1 MSADEKKWIEELVD
15 KLTSA
20 ANQGDKREG
29 DNKEF
34 LLHLYDQ
41 LWENMRAKENRLW
54 SFLSLYG
61 AAVGLVFAGG
71 QASGLAGAELFALI
85 IVMGLTTWAILIM
98 LNANYWI
105 RRNLLM
111 VGGIEDKYPG
121 IKKGIYP
128 RGFPEAKKGS
138 FDALYRG
145 SILVLSLILLLFFAR
160 AIWTYRNPTSFDTFH
175 IFLSVILLY
184 LLLISFALYCLKQHE
199 DYIALHHSTKRKQL
213 LRAEKFTHSNWR
225 DTLQDELGD
234 RKKLSVRPYLLL
246 LLLCVMGLFDF
257 VLRRN
262 GYTWPFI
269 LWCIIP
275 QILLIPIFVWQWH
288 KYRSPYNVDAALAP
302 LQNATKAGLLVQVRQ
317 EWDSIKAN
325 SGKRADLKPKFDEL
339 AGKVDAQMGL
349 LEAPLG
355 ELKTLLRSL
364 IELDDASIAEGL
376 NKMVADLNK
385 IESPT
390 ENTDNEVWATKVD
403 NVVDSSL
410 EAKWYPPENVKIL
423 IGILLLSVVNPIYFF
438 YVTKPKLRE
447 DFTSGAKTV
456 SSTDLNR
463 QIEKVQQDLKK
474 IENSFQE
481 MQSVETQR
489 ELIEQ
494 RLIPFQQRLN
504 NLESLQQEMLKPPP
518 SPTLRST
525 P

>member
-1 MSADEKKWIEELVD
+1 MTLAAEDKEWVEGLV
-15 KLTSA
+15 KQFTPA
-20 ANQGDKREG
+20 AKQGDGHDGEG
-29 DNKEF
+29 KEF

-85 IVMGLTTWAILIM
+85 IVMGLTVWAILIM
-98 LNANYWI
+98 LNANFWI

-111 VGGIEDKYPG
+111 VGGIEERYPD

-128 RGFPEAKKGS
+128 RSFPEVKKGS

-145 SILVLSLILLLFFAR
+145 SVLVLGIMLLLFFAR
-160 AIWTYRNPTSFDTFH
+160 AVWPYRNPTSFDAFH

-184 LLLISFALYCLKQHE
+184 VLLISFALYCLKQHE
-199 DYIALHHSTKRKQL
+199 DYISLHNSTRRKQL
-213 LRAEKFTHSNWR
+213 IRAEKFTLPDWQK
-225 DTLQDELGD
+225 TLDYEFED

-262 GYTWPFI
+262 GYPWPFF
-269 LWCIIP
+269 LWCVAP
-275 QILLIPIFVWQWH
+275 QILLICIFAWQWQ

-302 LQNATKAGLLVQVRQ
+302 LV
-317 EWDSIKAN
+317 
-325 SGKRADLKPKFDEL
+325 
-339 AGKVDAQMGL
+339 
-349 LEAPLG
+349 
-355 ELKTLLRSL
+355 
-364 IELDDASIAEGL
+364 
-376 NKMVADLNK
+376 
-385 IESPT
+385 ESPT
-390 ENTDNEVWATKVD
+390 GNTDNEAWATKVD
-403 NVVDSSL
+403 EIADNSL
-410 EAKWYPPENVKIL
+410 EVKWWPPENVKIL
-423 IGILLLSVVNPIYFF
+423 IIIVLLSVVNPIWFF
-438 YVTKPKLRE
+438 YVTNLKLRE
-447 DFTSGAKTV
+447 DFTSGTKTV
-456 SSTDLNR
+456 SSADLNR

-474 IENSFQE
+474 IESSFQE

-494 RLIPFQQRLN
+494 RLTPFQQRLN
-504 NLESLQQEMLKPPP
+504 KLESRQQERLKPLS
-518 SPTLRST
+518 SPIPRAT